1 MGAERRWPD
10 GVENCAKNCEGD
22 RRGLVGDT
30 DESFTRKPNTRMKE
44 IIGEY
49 VKQQWTGRKQ
59 DHAAET
65 GREKFEA
72 TNYVLC
78 TLKYEDVIE
87 LQDNSEC
94 TDAIGNAHVTHYGP
108 HEVYITDAI
117 CEYFD
122 VNSLDEITQAAF
134 LSAHQDYMSRP
145 LRPFT
150 VQIVR
155 TSRLLRTVKL
165 NARSASAAKD
175 RALEMAGD
183 LLFDCEKSADYE
195 VENVTPL
202 PFDELSAKSTEQL
215 IAELIAMRA
224 KILMNAAYSSSTFEC
239 EIKRLLKDHVPY
251 SSLTRE
257 ALEDEW
263 ITAQA
268 GVQEL

>member
-1 MGAERRWPD
+1 
-10 GVENCAKNCEGD
+10 
-22 RRGLVGDT
+22 
-30 DESFTRKPNTRMKE
+30 MKE

-72 TNYVLC
+72 TDYVLC

-94 TDAIGNAHVTHYGP
+94 TDAIGNAHVTHDGP

-150 VQIVR
+150 VQISR
-155 TSRLLRTVKL
+155 TSSLLRTVEL

-175 RALEMAGD
+175 RALEMAGK
-183 LLFDCEKSADYE
+183 FDYEKSAYYE

-224 KILMNAAYSSSTFEC
+224 KILMNAAYSSTAFEC
-239 EIKRLLKDHVPY
+239 EIKRLLKDHAPY

-263 ITAQA
+263 KTAQA